1 MRPPDLPPSL
11 QGSHRLL
18 VRGAVRL
25 LVRRDW
31 EPALPLERLLDG
43 APPEAWGRSVPH
55 ALRGRAA
62 VHVLATP
69 RGEIVAKRLQRGGM
83 LGGVLRGLYGDASR
97 SVREAQAAEELAA
110 RGVATPPVIAARATR
125 VMPLLWRLEVAT
137 ARLPAEG
144 DLLEVLRAR
153 GSVPGLPLAVG
164 RTLRSA
170 HDAGLRHRDLQVKNL
185 LVPAGFPGMG
195 GASEPV
201 ALVLLDLDRCEVAA
215 PLSEEERLAALA
227 RFARSLAKQN
237 VLPAA
242 RHVRSFARGY
252 GATGGFLRRLA
263 ARAARQVSWHRWA
276 WE

>member
-18 VRGAVRL
+18 VRGPVRL

-43 APPEAWGRSVPH
+43 APLEAWGRSVPH

-83 LGGVLRGLYGDASR
+83 LGGVLRGLYADASR
-97 SVREAQAAEELAA
+97 SLREAEAAEALAA
-110 RGVATPPVIAARATR
+110 RGVPTPSVIAARATR
-125 VMPLLWRLEVAT
+125 VLPLLWKLEVAT

-144 DLLEVLRAR
+144 DLLDVLRER
-153 GSVPGLPLAVG
+153 GAVPGLALAVG
-164 RTLRSA
+164 RTLRRA

-185 LVPAGFPGMG
+185 LVPAGFPGPG
-195 GASEPV
+195 GAGDPA
-201 ALVLLDLDRCEVAA
+201 ALVVLDLDRCAVGESLA
-215 PLSEEERLAALA
+215 EEERLAALA
-227 RFARSLAKQN
+227 RFARSLVKQK
-237 VLPAA
+237 VLPGA
-242 RHVRSFARGY
+242 RDVRTFVRGY
-252 GATGGFLRRLA
+252 GATAEFLRRLA
-263 ARAARQVSWHRWA
+263 ERAERQVAWHRLGWR
-276 WE
+276 

>member
-31 EPALPLERLLDG
+31 EPALPLERLLNG
-43 APPEAWGRSVPH
+43 APLEAWGRSVPH
-55 ALRGRAA
+55 ALRGRGA

-83 LGGVLRGLYGDASR
+83 FGGVLRGLYADASR
-97 SVREAQAAEELAA
+97 SLREAQAAEMLAA

-125 VMPLLWRLEVAT
+125 VIPTLWKLEVAT
-137 ARLPAEG
+137 ARLRAEG
-144 DLLEVLRAR
+144 DLLDVLRAR
-153 GSVPGLPLAVG
+153 GSVPGLALSAG
-164 RTLRSA
+164 RTLKRA

-185 LVPAGFPGMG
+185 LVPAGFPGAG
-195 GASEPV
+195 GAGEPA
-201 ALVLLDLDRCEVAA
+201 ALVVLDLDRCDVGA
-215 PLSEEERLAALA
+215 PLGEEERIAALA
-227 RFARSLAKQN
+227 RFARSLVKQK

-242 RHVRSFARGY
+242 RDARAFARGY
-252 GATGGFLRRLA
+252 GATPDFLKRLA
-263 ARAARQVSWHRWA
+263 ARAERQVGWHRLA
-276 WE
+276 WG

>member
-43 APPEAWGRSVPH
+43 APLEAWGRSVPH

-83 LGGVLRGLYGDASR
+83 LGGVLRGLYADASR
-97 SVREAQAAEELAA
+97 SLREAQAAEMLAA
-110 RGVATPPVIAARATR
+110 RGVPTPPVIAARATR
-125 VMPLLWRLEVAT
+125 VLLLWKLEVAT

-144 DLLEVLRAR
+144 DLLDVLRTR
-153 GSVPGLPLAVG
+153 GSVPGLALAAG
-164 RTLRSA
+164 RTLRRA
-170 HDAGLRHRDLQVKNL
+170 HDAGLRHRDLQVKNV
-185 LVPAGFPGMG
+185 LVPVGFPGVG
-195 GASEPV
+195 GAGDPV
-201 ALVLLDLDRCEVAA
+201 ALVVLDLDRCDVGA
-215 PLSEEERLAALA
+215 PLDEEERIAALA
-227 RFARSLAKQN
+227 RFVRSLVKQK
-237 VLPAA
+237 VLPGA
-242 RHVRSFARGY
+242 RDVQAFARGY
-252 GATGGFLRRLA
+252 GAKAEFLRRLA
-263 ARAARQVSWHRWA
+263 ARAEREVRWHRLA
-276 WE
+276 WG